1 MERMIAVDKLARPD
15 NHILA
20 PLERLFQA
28 RVDQG
33 FSATNVMPHE
43 KDFLKARL
51 HGIAVGEMQAMEA
64 AGRTLFDFPDAPWEF
79 QLDMARQVWDESR
92 HAEIFIKLLD
102 YVGSFLGEFP
112 ETEVL
117 WSCTQIDDP
126 ACRVAGINRGLEGL
140 ACDVFEQIIRL
151 AQRMGDPVIERAVDY
166 VLADEITH
174 VRMGSKW
181 MRKLTEGD
189 PERLKKA
196 QDFQEN
202 IDNLFNF
209 QGGRTTQETSPQVPI
224 DIGGRPIYFDST
236 ITIAREARMLAGFT
250 DEEIERLL
258 KAASRSAAY

>member
-1 MERMIAVDKLARPD
+1 MQRMIAVDKLARPED
-15 NHILA
+15 HILLPAQRVRNARTEQGLA
-20 PLERLFQA
+20 PSNA
-28 RVDQG
+28 
-33 FSATNVMPHE
+33 MPYE
-43 KDFLKARL
+43 EDFLKSRM
-51 HGIAVGEMQAMEA
+51 HGICAGEFQAMEA

-92 HAEIFIKLLD
+92 HAEIFIKLLE
-102 YVGSFLGEFP
+102 YVGLFLGEVA

-189 PERLKKA
+189 PERLRRA
-196 QDFQEN
+196 QEFQ
-202 IDNLFNF
+202 DSVDDLFNAR
-209 QGGRTTQETSPQVPI
+209 GARKAI
-224 DIGGRPIYFDST
+224 DDVGDNSRT
-236 ITIAREARMLAGFT
+236 ITIAREARLLAGFT
-250 DEEIERLL
+250 EEEIDRLI
-258 KAASRSAAY
+258 AAARISAAY

>member
-1 MERMIAVDKLARPD
+1 MQRMIAVDKLARPD
-15 NHILA
+15 THILVS
-20 PLERLFQA
+20 LERMFQA

-33 FSATNVMPHE
+33 FSPTNVMPHE
-43 KDFLKARL
+43 EDFLKGRL
-51 HGIAVGEMQAMEA
+51 HGIAAGEMQAMEA

-92 HAEIFIKLLD
+92 HTEIFIKLLE

-112 ETEVL
+112 ESEVL
-117 WSCTQIDDP
+117 WSCTQVDDP
-126 ACRVAGINRGLEGL
+126 ACRVAGINRALEGL

-151 AQRMGDPVIERAVDY
+151 AQKMGDPVIERAVDY

-189 PERLKKA
+189 PERLRQA
-196 QDFQEN
+196 QAFQDN
-202 IDNLFNF
+202 IDSLFNF
-209 QGGRTTQETSPQVPI
+209 QGARTTQDEAPQVPVDVAGRAI
-224 DIGGRPIYFDST
+224 DFDAT
-236 ITIAREARMLAGFT
+236 LTIAREARMLAGFT
-250 DEEIERLL
+250 DDEIDRLL

>member
-1 MERMIAVDKLARPD
+1 MQKCIPVDRLARPD
-15 NHILA
+15 NWVVMRSRQVREIREEQGLDGG
-20 PLERLFQA
+20 
-28 RVDQG
+28 RVLPFDEE
-33 FSATNVMPHE
+33 A
-43 KDFLKARL
+43 LRARL
-51 HGIAVGEMQAMEA
+51 HGIFCGEVQAMEA
-64 AGRTLFDFPDAPWEF
+64 AGRTLFDCPDAPWEF

-92 HAEIFIKLLD
+92 HAKIYMKLLE
-102 YVGSFLGEFP
+102 YVGSYLGEFP

-189 PERLKKA
+189 PERLQKA
-196 QDFQEN
+196 QMFQDN

-209 QGGRTTQETSPQVPI
+209 QGGRTAQEQARQAPQKVGDREI
-224 DIGGRPIYFDST
+224 EFDAT
-236 ITIAREARMLAGFT
+236 LTIAKDA
-250 DEEIERLL
+250 RLL
-258 KAASRSAAY
+258 A